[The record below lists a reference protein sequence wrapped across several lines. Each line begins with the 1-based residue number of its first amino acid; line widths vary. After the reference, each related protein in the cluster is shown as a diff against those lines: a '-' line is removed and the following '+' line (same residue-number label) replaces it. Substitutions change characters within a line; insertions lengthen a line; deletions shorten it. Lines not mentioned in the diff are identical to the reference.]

1 MLHANYRWF
10 TLILGVI
17 AVIFGEAKN
26 IKVHFFTPFAWLQ
39 RHLYSMGVAKAVS
52 VFKPSSQALVFGFC
66 EKVGSD

>member
-1 MLHANYRWF
+1 MVYADIGRYSTDFWR
-10 TLILGVI
+10 GKEYKG
-17 AVIFGEAKN
+17 A
-26 IKVHFFTPFAWLQ
+26 FFTPFAWLQ